1 MSITI
6 TGEQRDVL
14 YEQILIRLTGIGD
27 VCIAAEEG
35 DFDTAQTLS
44 GEFADYLLLLHEGLG
59 WGDRHEG
66 PARLTSAPAVL
77 RRALS
82 RLVRRAE
89 AEDPQEAEL
98 AELRAE
104 VEERQERNRMT
115 RETCERLLAE
125 LEGD

>member
-14 YEQILIRLTGIGD
+14 YEQILIRLTGISD
-27 VCIAAEEG
+27 VYLTAEEG
-35 DFDTAQTLS
+35 DFDAAQSLS

-59 WGDRHEG
+59 WGEHHEG
-66 PARLTSAPAVL
+66 PVQLSSSPEVL

-82 RLVRRAE
+82 RLMRRVE
-89 AEDPQEAEL
+89 VQDPQEAEL

-115 RETCERLLAE
+115 RETCEQLLAE
-125 LEGD
+125 LGEG